1 MIQFQ
6 LSQLYKSVVFS
17 EFEIIRHYFSQASS
31 TSVLGVGDDA
41 AIIAV
46 SPSKELVVSTDT
58 LVSGQHFFVDTDPY
72 KLGHKSLAVNLSDM
86 AAMGAKPRWALL
98 ALTLPEHLIQHNC
111 QWLDQFSKGFHS
123 LAHEHHVDLIGGDTT
138 RGSLN
143 ICVQMIGEIDQGKAL
158 LRSNAQ
164 PNDDVW
170 VSGYL
175 GEAAMALAHEQQ
187 RLVLQ
192 PDEIERCLSALLT
205 PNPRITLG
213 QQLISLAHSA
223 IDISDGLLADLGHI
237 LDCSGVG
244 ATININAIA
253 CSAVLQNYLPQPLAI
268 NCLLAGGDDYEL
280 CFTATPLNRNEI
292 NRLSSELSIP
302 LSRIGKITEAK
313 GLSVLDSDGSVLTQ
327 ENKGYDHFNT

>member
-58 LVSGQHFFVDTDPY
+58 LVSEQHFFVDTDPY

-143 ICVQMIGEIDQGKAL
+143 ICVQLIGEIDQGKAL

-213 QQLISLAHSA
+213 EQLISLAHSA

>member
-58 LVSGQHFFVDTDPY
+58 LVSGQHFFADTDPY

-213 QQLISLAHSA
+213 EQLISLAHSA

-244 ATININAIA
+244 ATININAIT

>member
-6 LSQLYKSVVFS
+6 LSQLYKFIVFS
-17 EFEIIRHYFSQASS
+17 EFEIIRHYFSQTSS

-46 SPSKELVVSTDT
+46 SPSKELVISTDT
-58 LVSGQHFFVDTDPY
+58 LVSGQHFFADTDPF

-98 ALTLPEHLIQHNC
+98 VLTLPKQLIQENS
-111 QWLDQFSKGFHS
+111 QWLDKFSKGFYS
-123 LAHEHHVDLIGGDTT
+123 LAHEHHVELIGGDTAS
-138 RGSLN
+138 GPLN
-143 ICVQMIGEIDQGKAL
+143 ICVQMMGEIDQGKAL

-164 PNDDVW
+164 PNDDIW

-175 GEAAMALAHEQQ
+175 GDAAMALAHEQQ
-187 RLVLQ
+187 RIVLQ
-192 PDEIERCLSALLT
+192 PDEIERCLFALLT
-205 PNPRITLG
+205 PIPRIRLG
-213 QQLISLAHSA
+213 EQLINLAHSA

-253 CSAVLQNYLPQPLAI
+253 CSAVLRNYLPQPHAI

-280 CFTATPLNRNEI
+280 CFTAPSLNRREI

-302 LSRIGKITEAK
+302 LSCIGKITEAK
-313 GLSVLDSDGSVLTQ
+313 GLTVLDSDGSVLTQ

>member
-58 LVSGQHFFVDTDPY
+58 LVSGQHFFADTDPY

-98 ALTLPEHLIQHNC
+98 ALTLPEHLIQRNC

-164 PNDDVW
+164 PNDDIW

-213 QQLISLAHSA
+213 EQLISIAHSA

-292 NRLSSELSIP
+292 NRLSSELSFP